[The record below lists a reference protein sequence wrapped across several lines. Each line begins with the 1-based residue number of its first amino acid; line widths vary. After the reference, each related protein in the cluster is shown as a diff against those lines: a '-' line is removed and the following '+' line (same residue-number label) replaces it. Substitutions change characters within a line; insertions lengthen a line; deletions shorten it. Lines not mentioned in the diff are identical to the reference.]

1 MHATV
6 PLPER
11 GHLTA
16 GVMSDSFMEA
26 QYPGL
31 QKESVCKKIGAWM
44 REAVRS
50 MARRFCSG
58 LVLNFYSNYR
68 VRFPSP
74 GKSSFLPF
82 GHMLSCAYVLTQDWK
97 RSGRTITHRPQRSS
111 DSTPHD
117 KRKDPYSP
125 RPPFSKVFTE
135 EQFSSAEVIR
145 LIFFFLLETR
155 FKTY

>member
-1 MHATV
+1 M
-6 PLPER
+6 PQFPYQR
-11 GHLTA
+11 GDISQLELCLTL
-16 GVMSDSFMEA
+16 SCNPSIQDSRKSQFARKLGHE
-26 QYPGL
+26 
-31 QKESVCKKIGAWM
+31 W
-44 REAVRS
+44 VRS
-50 MARRFCSG
+50 KARRFCSG
-58 LVLNFYSNYR
+58 LILNFYSNYQ

-82 GHMLSCAYVLTQDWK
+82 GHVLSCVCVLTQDWK
-97 RSGRTITHRPQRSS
+97 RSGRTVTHRPQRSR

-117 KRKDPYSP
+117 KQKDPYSP